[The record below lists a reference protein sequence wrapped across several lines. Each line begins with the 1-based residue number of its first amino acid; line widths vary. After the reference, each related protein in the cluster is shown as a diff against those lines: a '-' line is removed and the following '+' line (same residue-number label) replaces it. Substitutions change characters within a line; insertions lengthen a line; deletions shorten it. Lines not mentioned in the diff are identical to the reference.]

1 MSEWLENADQ
11 LRQNLRKQKAADFAI
26 KYSLEIE
33 GKNSDESWRFSNS
46 KLNELQNEYNTETD
60 PVKRQQLQ
68 DEMLGIQ
75 MAIGNN

>member
-1 MSEWLENADQ
+1 
-11 LRQNLRKQKAADFAI
+11 LRKQKAADFAI